1 MIEQSASEL
10 RRRIA
15 GKDLSPLELLDAY
28 IAQIER
34 TNPKIN
40 AFTVTCFDEAR
51 AAAKAVEARIMAGE
65 EVGLLAGLPLAIKD
79 MSLTKG
85 MRTTF
90 GSLIYENHVP
100 DRDDLVVQFL
110 REEGAIICGKTN
122 TTEFGAGNNTTNFV
136 FGPTVNPFDHAR
148 TSGGSSG
155 GAAAALA
162 TNMVPIATGSD
173 TGGSLRVPATF
184 CGVMSLKPTPGLIPF
199 ERRIYPFW
207 PFQLQGAMGRTIEDV
222 GLLTAAM
229 ARDHSIDPMTSQ
241 GDPRDRNAGF
251 GPRRFA
257 GGCSACW
264 PDFLNLETADLNS
277 IRVAFSPD
285 LGFAPTSKMIRR
297 VFDDRVARIR
307 DMFGRAEIAQPDLS
321 MAARVN
327 WVIRGLQYLGS
338 QKDHYAKHKDK
349 LSPNVRVNYEQ
360 ALAITTEDIAWAFQ
374 EHGNLHREM
383 DRFFGD
389 YDVLVCP
396 GATVSPFPKE
406 DHYVAV
412 IDCEEQATYV
422 AWAGLIPTSADN
434 DSQRRLGKVFGKER
448 AAKRCGVSGGVR
460 DAVRKPCQAALRVAY
475 AARRRASERLDDVPH
490 RRRRPSYPTRRLRDL
505 YGSLSTLVGI
515 TNALS
520 TTGNPVVCLPCGKD
534 EEGMPFGFQIVGPRR
549 SDAAMLRI
557 AKALEAA
564 FASAPDLSRPVAS
577 LAGG

>member
-1 MIEQSASEL
+1 MTLIEQSASTL
-10 RRRIA
+10 RQRMIS
-15 GKDLSPLELLDAY
+15 KDVSPLEVLDAF

-34 TNPKIN
+34 TDPDIN
-40 AFTVTCFDEAR
+40 AFTVTCFEEAR
-51 AAAKAVEARIMAGE
+51 TVARAVEARIMAGE
-65 EVGLLAGLPLAIKD
+65 ELGLLAGLPLAIKD

-100 DRDDLVVQFL
+100 DHDDLIVQFL
-110 REEGAIICGKTN
+110 REEGAVICGKTN

-155 GAAAALA
+155 GSGAALA
-162 TNMVPIATGSD
+162 MNMVPIATGSD

-207 PFQLQGAMGRTIEDV
+207 PFQLQGAMARTIDDV
-222 GLLTAAM
+222 GLLVAAM
-229 ARDHSIDPMTSQ
+229 ARDHSIDPMSY
-241 GDPRDRNAGF
+241 PRDRN
-251 GPRRFA
+251 
-257 GGCSACW
+257 
-264 PDFLNLETADLNS
+264 DFLDLEAVDLKS

-297 VFDDRVARIR
+297 VFDDRVAQIQGL
-307 DMFGRAEIAQPDLS
+307 FGKAEIAQPDLT

-338 QKDHYAKHKDK
+338 QKDHYAEHKDK
-349 LSPNVRVNYEQ
+349 LSPNVRVNYEK
-360 ALAITTEDIAWAFQ
+360 ALELTTEEIAWAFQ

-383 DRFFGD
+383 DRFFGE
-389 YDVLVCP
+389 YDVLICP

-412 IDCEEQATYV
+412 IDGEEQPTYV
-422 AWAGLIPTSADN
+422 AWAGL
-434 DSQRRLGKVFGKER
+434 
-448 AAKRCGVSGGVR
+448 
-460 DAVRKPCQAALRVAY
+460 
-475 AARRRASERLDDVPH
+475 
-490 RRRRPSYPTRRLRDL
+490 
-505 YGSLSTLVGI
+505 

-557 AKALEAA
+557 AKALEEA
-564 FASAPDLSRPVAS
+564 FAGEADLGRPVAS
-577 LAGG
+577 YANA

>member
-1 MIEQSASEL
+1 MTLIEQSASTL
-10 RRRIA
+10 RQRMIR
-15 GKDLSPLELLDAY
+15 KEVSPLEVLDAF

-34 TNPKIN
+34 TDPDIN

-51 AAAKAVEARIMAGE
+51 AVARIVEARIMAGE
-65 EVGLLAGLPLAIKD
+65 EVGLLAGVPLAIKD

-100 DRDDLVVQFL
+100 DHDDLVVQFL
-110 REEGAIICGKTN
+110 REEGAVICGKTN

-155 GAAAALA
+155 GSGAALA
-162 TNMVPIATGSD
+162 MNMVPIATGSD

-184 CGVMSLKPTPGLIPF
+184 CGVMSLKPTPGLIPY

-207 PFQLQGAMGRTIEDV
+207 PFQLQGAMARTIDDV
-222 GLLTAAM
+222 GLLVAAM
-229 ARDHSIDPMTSQ
+229 ARDHSIDPMSY
-241 GDPRDRNAGF
+241 PRDRN
-251 GPRRFA
+251 
-257 GGCSACW
+257 
-264 PDFLNLETADLNS
+264 DFLDLEAVDLKS

-297 VFDDRVARIR
+297 VFDDRVGRIK
-307 DMFGRAEIAQPDLS
+307 DLFGKVEITQPDLT

-338 QKDHYAKHKDK
+338 QKDHYAEHKDK
-349 LSPNVRVNYEQ
+349 LSPNVRVNYEK
-360 ALAITTEDIAWAFQ
+360 ALELTTEDIAWAFQ

-383 DRFFGD
+383 DRFFGG
-389 YDVLVCP
+389 YDVLICP

-406 DHYVAV
+406 DHYVSV
-412 IDCEEQATYV
+412 IDGEEQSTYV
-422 AWAGLIPTSADN
+422 AWAGL
-434 DSQRRLGKVFGKER
+434 
-448 AAKRCGVSGGVR
+448 
-460 DAVRKPCQAALRVAY
+460 
-475 AARRRASERLDDVPH
+475 
-490 RRRRPSYPTRRLRDL
+490 
-505 YGSLSTLVGI
+505 

-549 SDAAMLRI
+549 SDAAMLKI
-557 AKALEAA
+557 AKALEGA
-564 FASAPDLSRPVAS
+564 FAGTAGLAQPVAS
-577 LAGG
+577 AANG

>member
-1 MIEQSASEL
+1 MTLIEQSASAL
-10 RRRIA
+10 RQRMIS
-15 GKDLSPLELLDAY
+15 KDVSPLEVLDAF

-34 TNPKIN
+34 TDSDIN
-40 AFTVTCFDEAR
+40 AFTVTCFEEAR
-51 AAAKAVEARIMAGE
+51 TVARAVEAQIMAGE

-90 GSLIYENHVP
+90 GSLIYENNVP
-100 DRDDLVVQFL
+100 DHDDLIVQFL
-110 REEGAIICGKTN
+110 REEGAVICGKTN

-155 GAAAALA
+155 GSGAALA
-162 TNMVPIATGSD
+162 MNMVPIATGSD

-207 PFQLQGAMGRTIEDV
+207 PFQLQGAMARTIDDV
-222 GLLTAAM
+222 GLLVAAM
-229 ARDHSIDPMTSQ
+229 ARDHSIDPMSY
-241 GDPRDRNAGF
+241 PRDRN
-251 GPRRFA
+251 
-257 GGCSACW
+257 
-264 PDFLNLETADLNS
+264 DFLDLEAVDLKS

-297 VFDDRVARIR
+297 VFDDRVGRIK
-307 DMFGRAEIAQPDLS
+307 DLFGKAEITQPDLT

-338 QKDHYAKHKDK
+338 QKDHYAEHKDK
-349 LSPNVRVNYEQ
+349 LSPNVRVNYEK
-360 ALAITTEDIAWAFQ
+360 ALELTTEDIAWAFQ

-383 DRFFGD
+383 DRFFGE
-389 YDVLVCP
+389 YDVLICP

-406 DHYVAV
+406 DHYVSV
-412 IDCEEQATYV
+412 IDGEEQPTYV
-422 AWAGLIPTSADN
+422 AWAGL
-434 DSQRRLGKVFGKER
+434 
-448 AAKRCGVSGGVR
+448 
-460 DAVRKPCQAALRVAY
+460 
-475 AARRRASERLDDVPH
+475 
-490 RRRRPSYPTRRLRDL
+490 
-505 YGSLSTLVGI
+505 

-549 SDAAMLRI
+549 SDAAMLKI
-557 AKALEAA
+557 AKALEEA
-564 FASAPDLSRPVAS
+564 FAGSAGLGRPVAS
-577 LAGG
+577 AAGV